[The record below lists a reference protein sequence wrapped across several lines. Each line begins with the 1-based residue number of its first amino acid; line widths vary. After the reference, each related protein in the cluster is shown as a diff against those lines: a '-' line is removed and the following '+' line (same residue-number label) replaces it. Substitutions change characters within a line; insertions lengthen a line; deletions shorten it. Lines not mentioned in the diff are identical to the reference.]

1 MSIYQEQI
9 LQHYHNPSNNGIIEN
24 ATHSSSRNNPTCGD
38 KMRIDMII
46 KDDIINEISFSGEGC
61 AISQAT
67 ASMLTE
73 QLKGEK
79 IEKLLNMTK
88 EDIISMLGI
97 QLSHA
102 RLKCALLSLETAQ
115 KALNINK

>member
-9 LQHYHNPSNNGIIEN
+9 LQHYHNPLNNGILEN

-38 KMRIDMII
+38 KMKIDMII
-46 KDDIINEISFSGEGC
+46 KNDKISEISFSGEGC

-73 QLKGEK
+73 QLKGETT
-79 IEKLLNMTK
+79 EKLKNMTK
-88 EDIISMLGI
+88 EDILSLLGI
-97 QLSHA
+97 ELSHA

-115 KALNINK
+115 KALDNK